1 MKDVL
6 NKILTFDSEMDPKIN
21 AKRKD
26 KSLKLEVEEK
36 KAKMLQNGCQRDPE
50 GYPNFKKNRYE
61 NIPKKVFFFF
71 TKKEADSVFE
81 PKKLSFYTVHL

>member
-1 MKDVL
+1 
-6 NKILTFDSEMDPKIN
+6 MDPKID
-21 AKRKD
+21 AKRKN

-50 GYPNFKKNRYE
+50 GYPNSKKNRYE

-71 TKKEADSVFE
+71 HKKRGRFRVRTQKVVILHHTSVN
-81 PKKLSFYTVHL
+81 S